1 VKLTSLFKRISPF
14 YLFLLAVSPILVS
27 LLIHTTALILSSR
40 VVWSFAEIE
49 PTQEVKPARIILDGR
64 RDDGL
69 EFQGTD
75 QLDSFNTDEAMVYP
89 LPEVE
94 YRPIAPEPEF
104 FPDAKVNEELD
115 IISLEAATMTHPWVN
130 PSTGRQPLYTG
141 PERLAGSFSR
151 HIQVLREGGLDVVFV
166 FDATASMSSFLME
179 VKRKIANLAGAFKK
193 LVPTCRIGLIAYR
206 DNDPE
211 SEFVTKAHPLT
222 YGTVSL
228 QEFLN
233 DIHAKGGGDRE
244 EAIEQALRVAVQE
257 MEWQPKA
264 KKFILLIGDA
274 PPHQEDMPE
283 AVEWIEI
290 FRNEMGG
297 KLAALDTRR
306 PEYEIM
312 AAERTRVPSDSR
324 DLASEDTSFSAD
336 SQSVMQEFQTLTEA
350 GGGES
355 ARLTDDERVVK
366 DMLLLVFGAR
376 WEVYLGEFMKNL

>member
-1 VKLTSLFKRISPF
+1 VKLTSILKRISPF
-14 YLFLLAVSPILVS
+14 YLLLLAVSPILIS

-40 VVWSFAEIE
+40 VTWGFAKNTPE
-49 PTQEVKPARIILDGR
+49 QQVRAARIILDGQ

-75 QLDSFNTDEAMVYP
+75 ELDSFSTDEAKVYP

-104 FPDAKVNEELD
+104 FPDAKVNEELH
-115 IISLEAATMTHPWVN
+115 IISLEAAAMDHPWVN

-141 PERLAGSFSR
+141 PERLVGSFSR
-151 HIQVLREGGLDVVFV
+151 HIQALREGGLDVVFV
-166 FDATASMSSFLME
+166 FDTTASMTSFLIE

-206 DNDPE
+206 DKDHE
-211 SEFVTKAHPLT
+211 SDFVTKVHPLT
-222 YGTVSL
+222 YGTASL
-228 QEFLN
+228 QEFLD
-233 DIHAKGGGDRE
+233 DIQAKGGGDRE
-244 EAIEQALRVAVQE
+244 EAIEQALSVAIQE
-257 MEWQPKA
+257 MKWNPKA

-274 PPHQEDMPE
+274 PPHKEDMPE
-283 AVEWIEI
+283 AVGWIET

-297 KLAALDTRR
+297 KLSALDTRG
-306 PEYEIM
+306 PKYETM
-312 AAERTRVPSDSR
+312 AMERTLVPSDFR
-324 DLASEDTSFSAD
+324 DFASEDTSFSAN

-355 ARLTDDERVVK
+355 ARLTDDEKVVK

>member
-1 VKLTSLFKRISPF
+1 VKLTSLLKRISPF
-14 YLFLLAVSPILVS
+14 YLFLLAVSPILLS
-27 LLIHTTALILSSR
+27 LLFHATALVLSSR
-40 VVWSFAEIE
+40 VTWSFADTK
-49 PTQEVKPARIILDGR
+49 PTQHVKPARIILDGR

-75 QLDSFNTDEAMVYP
+75 QLDSFSTDESMVYP

-115 IISLEAATMTHPWVN
+115 IISLEAATVDHPWVN
-130 PSTGRQPLYTG
+130 PSTGRQPLHTG
-141 PERLAGSFSR
+141 PERLVGSFSR
-151 HIQVLREGGLDVVFV
+151 HIQVLREGGLEVVFV

-206 DNDPE
+206 DDDEE
-211 SEFVTKAHPLT
+211 SGFVTRLHPLT
-222 YGTVSL
+222 YGTASL
-228 QEFLN
+228 QEFLT
-233 DIHAKGGGDRE
+233 DIQAKGGGDRE
-244 EAIEQALRVAVQE
+244 EAIEQALKVAIREV
-257 MEWQPKA
+257 EWSPKA

-274 PPHQEDMPE
+274 PPHQEDMPQ

-290 FRNEMGG
+290 FRTEMGG

-312 AAERTRVPSDSR
+312 AVERTLVPPDSR

-336 SQSVMQEFQTLTEA
+336 SHSVMQEFQTLTEA

-355 ARLTDDERVVK
+355 ARLTDDEKVVK

-376 WEVYLGEFMKNL
+376 WEVYLGEFTKNL

>member
-1 VKLTSLFKRISPF
+1 MLRRSSPF
-14 YLFLLAVSPILVS
+14 YLYLLLLTLSPILLS
-27 LLIHTTALILSSR
+27 LLIHVGALILSSR
-40 VVWSFAEIE
+40 VTWSFAEAR
-49 PTQEVKPARIILDGR
+49 PTQQTKPARILLDGQ

-69 EFQGTD
+69 KFQGTD
-75 QLDSFNTDEAMVYP
+75 QLDSFNTDESMVYP
-89 LPEVE
+89 MPEVE
-94 YRPIAPEPEF
+94 YRPIAPEAEF

-115 IISLEAATMTHPWVN
+115 IISLEAAVMDHPWVN

-141 PERLAGSFSR
+141 PERLVGSFSR

-166 FDATASMSSFLME
+166 FDATASMTSFLIE
-179 VKRKIANLAGAFKK
+179 VKRKIANLSVAFKK

-206 DNDPE
+206 DTDQE
-211 SEFVTKAHPLT
+211 SEFVTKVLPLT
-222 YGTVSL
+222 YGTAAL
-228 QEFLN
+228 QEFLS
-233 DIHAKGGGDRE
+233 DIKAKGGGDRE
-244 EAIEQALRVAVQE
+244 EAIEQALRVAIQE
-257 MEWQPKA
+257 MKWNPKA

-274 PPHQEDMPE
+274 PPHKEDMPE
-283 AVEWIEI
+283 AVELIET

-306 PEYEIM
+306 PEYEAM
-312 AAERTRVPSDSR
+312 AQERTHAPSDFR
-324 DLASEDTSFSAD
+324 DFASEETSFSAN

-355 ARLTDDERVVK
+355 ARLSDDQKVVK